1 MAASAF
7 LRYTGTSLHN
17 CQLDY
22 YIHLTWNNALID
34 ESPYMVIRDKRAA
47 NQHKRLQEH
56 NEGLN
61 TFTRGRGPWKLIFVQ
76 SFETRQE
83 ALNCEKKL
91 KRCNKDY
98 LNWLIQQPV
107 NILDR

>member
-1 MAASAF
+1 MFFTYILVNKEGVYYKGS
-7 LRYTGTSLHN
+7 TS
-17 CQLDY
+17 DY
-22 YIHLTWNNALID
+22 
-34 ESPYMVIRDKRAA
+34 K
-47 NQHKRLQEH
+47 KRLQEH

-83 ALNCEKKL
+83 ALICEKKL

-98 LNWLIQQPV
+98 LNWLIDQPV

>member
-1 MAASAF
+1 MFFTYILVNKEGIYYKGS
-7 LRYTGTSLHN
+7 TS
-17 CQLDY
+17 DY
-22 YIHLTWNNALID
+22 
-34 ESPYMVIRDKRAA
+34 K
-47 NQHKRLQEH
+47 KRLQEH

>member
-1 MAASAF
+1 MFFTYILVNKEGIYYKGS
-7 LRYTGTSLHN
+7 TS
-17 CQLDY
+17 DY
-22 YIHLTWNNALID
+22 
-34 ESPYMVIRDKRAA
+34 K
-47 NQHKRLQEH
+47 KRLQEH

-83 ALNCEKKL
+83 ALICEKKL

-98 LNWLIQQPV
+98 LNWLIHQPV